1 MTNATPNSEAQSD
14 QIQQSDT
21 QESEH
26 NNLRLI
32 HEHVEY
38 QIALVNRS
46 IDISVTKLGFV
57 LGLTTG
63 LIIFQTSAHSING
76 RLWFTDVFS
85 VILSL
90 VTLGFC
96 LAGFQPKSGGVLM
109 LVETLYNEHY
119 YDSEHSFIFT
129 LTSVAMSSLES
140 LSVLRDFRAKMANY
154 AIWCLCAA
162 IACKAIG
169 WLGFELTNQLMKY

>member
-1 MTNATPNSEAQSD
+1 MT
-14 QIQQSDT
+14 DT
-21 QESEH
+21 KQPQPPEIQESEH
-26 NNLRLI
+26 NNIKLI

-46 IDISVTKLGFV
+46 IDIVVTKLGFV
-57 LGLTTG
+57 LGLTTI
-63 LIIFQTSAHSING
+63 LIIFQTTEHLINN
-76 RLWFTDVFS
+76 RFLFFDVFS

-90 VTLGFC
+90 ATLGFC

-109 LVETLYNEHY
+109 LAETLYNEHY

-129 LTSVAMSSLES
+129 LTSVAMSSLDS
-140 LSVLRDFRAKMANY
+140 LSVLRNFRAKMANY

-162 IACKAIG
+162 IACKAIR
-169 WLGFELTNQLMKY
+169 WIGFELLLFLR

>member
-1 MTNATPNSEAQSD
+1 MTDTEQLQPE
-14 QIQQSDT
+14 T

-26 NNLRLI
+26 NNLKLI
-32 HEHVEY
+32 CDHVEY

-57 LGLTTG
+57 LGLTTA
-63 LIIFQTSAHSING
+63 LIIFPTAGHSINHG
-76 RLWFTDVFS
+76 LLFLDVFS
-85 VILSL
+85 IILSL

-96 LAGFQPKSGGVLM
+96 LAGFKPKTGGVLI
-109 LVETLYNEHY
+109 LVKALYDEHY
-119 YDSEHSFIFT
+119 YDSEESFILC
-129 LTSVAMSSLES
+129 LTSVAMESLDS

-162 IACKAIG
+162 IACKAIR
-169 WLGFELTNQLMKY
+169 WIGFELLSQLMK